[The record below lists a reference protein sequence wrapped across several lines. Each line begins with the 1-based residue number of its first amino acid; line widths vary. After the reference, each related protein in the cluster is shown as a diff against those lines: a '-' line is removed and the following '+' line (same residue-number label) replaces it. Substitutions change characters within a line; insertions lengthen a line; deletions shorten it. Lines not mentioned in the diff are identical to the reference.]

1 MEHRKSAELYQR
13 AQKALAGGVS
23 SQFRSYEYPHPLFYE
38 SGEGSRITDVDGN
51 TYLDFT
57 LSQGP
62 LILGHSR
69 PEVVEAV
76 ARATA
81 SGQIFAGQHLAELEL
96 AETLQ
101 RVVPCAD
108 LVRFSLSGSE
118 AVHAALR
125 AARVHTGRTR
135 FLKFEGH
142 YHGWFDN
149 VAVSVSAPS
158 ADALGSRLRPR
169 PVPWTQGR
177 PSSSDAEVTTACWN
191 DLDAVERVLASDSE
205 GIAAVITE
213 PVMCNSGCILPTEGF
228 LEGLRSLCSFYG
240 AVLIFDEV
248 ITGFRLGMSGAQG
261 YFGVVPDLATFGKAM
276 ANGYPISALAGRA
289 EVMEHVVKGTALH
302 AGTMNSSNPTVAAAV
317 ATLEIL
323 EKQQVHDRLFRLG
336 AEFVE
341 RLRGISSEA
350 GHPMRVG
357 GPGPMFHA
365 GFTSAEQIR
374 DYRDTLSYDTA
385 KYGRFVAGMHRRGI
399 RLIGRGLWYLSAA
412 HTVEDMEAALAA
424 AAETLAEL

>member
-1 MEHRKSAELYQR
+1 M
-13 AQKALAGGVS
+13 AGGVS

-350 GHPMRVG
+350 GHPMRVE